1 MKIQNCFFL
10 FGFLNSTVFS
20 RHVSSNLCL
29 HRESRFE
36 IYLSNVLEHMHCISL
51 VPEPVSWFENV
62 KIRMK
67 HVVNVLIHLETQKI
81 SRTVSDLLLKYYY
94 LDVRHVRGRP
104 WRLLGLLWRWWAG
117 GVRPG
122 STLCFLLESRVAKS
136 IAFSPDATTKRDS
149 TTAKQL
155 RTARLTDSLTPP
167 LRGFL
172 FFTTPPQQ

>member
-1 MKIQNCFFL
+1 MADK
-10 FGFLNSTVFS
+10 V
-20 RHVSSNLCL
+20 
-29 HRESRFE
+29 
-36 IYLSNVLEHMHCISL
+36 YVLIVILTYRMFVKRSGTYPLLTL
-51 VPEPVSWFENV
+51 VPVLSLENV

-67 HVVNVLIHLETQKI
+67 HVVDE
-81 SRTVSDLLLKYYY
+81 LLLKYYY

-104 WRLLGLLWRWWAG
+104 RRLLGLLWRWWAG